1 MKMISILNIKN
12 ITVRC
17 LHVVTNTYTTLEAQF
32 IKKLNSTEAD
42 LKKPLLRK
50 KACSRSLPT
59 IYNNILKKYS
69 TAPKTE

>member
-42 LKKPLLRK
+42 LKKTV
-50 KACSRSLPT
+50 A
-59 IYNNILKKYS
+59 
-69 TAPKTE
+69 